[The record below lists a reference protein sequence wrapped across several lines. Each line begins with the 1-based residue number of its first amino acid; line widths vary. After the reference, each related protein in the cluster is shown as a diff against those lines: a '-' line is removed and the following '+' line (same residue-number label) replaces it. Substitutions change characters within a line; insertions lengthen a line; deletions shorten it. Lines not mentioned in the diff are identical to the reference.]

1 MENTTLS
8 KKRSFLNILVEM
20 LILETFFIAVSV
32 EKLLNYILIKMM
44 KVQVKRLFHGYASL
58 RDYQV
63 GQAMEDKDDLEI
75 KLMGT
80 EETMTISYKELH
92 KGKINPMKF
101 KSIHDNFTYQLVDYK
116 FIPDKN
122 RQMKLLK

>member
-1 MENTTLS
+1 MTKRIIIKRLWEN
-8 KKRSFLNILVEM
+8 KY
-20 LILETFFIAVSV
+20 VSV
-32 EKLLNYILIKMM
+32 
-44 KVQVKRLFHGYASL
+44 

-75 KLMGT
+75 KLIGT
-80 EETMTISYKELH
+80 GEIMTIPYKELH

-101 KSIHDNFTYQLVDYK
+101 KSIHDNFEYQLVDFR

-122 RQMKLLK
+122 RQMKLLN